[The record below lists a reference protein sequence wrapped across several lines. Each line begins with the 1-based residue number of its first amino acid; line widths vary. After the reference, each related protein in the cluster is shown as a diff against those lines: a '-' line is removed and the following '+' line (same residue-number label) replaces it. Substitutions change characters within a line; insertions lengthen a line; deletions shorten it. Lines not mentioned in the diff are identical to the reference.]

1 MALKPK
7 THAKINRSMQRFVS
21 YLKYRAIGPHA
32 LTRAELKD
40 LVRSGLITS
49 SQAPKASVAR
59 SYLTTH
65 AQSTSLPAPKN
76 TRDGAIDFLERMFAR
91 YADKAAQQLTA
102 DLMGR
107 IEAGIMPFVN
117 REEGRNV
124 YDLLRDKEATQK
136 HLGQALND
144 TVKEWR
150 NRWKLICDTELARAS
165 NYGAM
170 DAILH
175 SNQNKSPEEIVVY
188 KVGPH
193 DGSVCSECQQFW
205 FWEDGVT
212 PRVYLMSELIA
223 GGSNIGRKRRD
234 WKPTVDNTHPNER
247 HFVLQEL
254 KPGYGFQGSKKV
266 YIGKDYDEY
275 GRQRGI
281 KRK

>member
-1 MALKPK
+1 MALKPV
-7 THAKINRSMQRFVS
+7 TTAKINKAMNKFVA

-32 LTRAELKD
+32 LTRSELKE
-40 LVRSGLITS
+40 LARSGMITATT
-49 SQAPKASVAR
+49 APKATVAR

-65 AQSTSLPAPKN
+65 AQSASIPAPKN

-91 YADKAAQQLTA
+91 YADKAAQQLTS
-102 DLMGR
+102 DLLGR
-107 IEAGIMPFVN
+107 IEAGLMPFTN
-117 REEGRNV
+117 REEGASI
-124 YDLLRDKEATQK
+124 YGLLRDKEKSQGY
-136 HLGQALND
+136 LGHALTD
-144 TVKEWR
+144 TVSEWR
-150 NRWKLICDTELARAS
+150 NRWKLIVDTELSRAS

-175 SNQNKSPEEIVVY
+175 TNKDKMPEEILVY

-193 DGSVCSECQQFW
+193 DGIVCDECKKFW

-212 PRVYLMSELIA
+212 PRVYPMSELIA

-247 HFVLQEL
+247 HFILQEL
-254 KPGYGFQGSKKV
+254 KPGYGFQGSKKTF
-266 YIGKDYDEY
+266 ISKDYDEY
-275 GRQRGI
+275 GRQRGL

>member
-32 LTRAELKD
+32 LTRAELKE
-40 LVRSGLITS
+40 LVRSGMITATT
-49 SQAPKASVAR
+49 APKATVAR
-59 SYLTTH
+59 SYLMTH
-65 AQSTSLPAPKN
+65 AQSTSNPAPKN

-91 YADKAAQQLTA
+91 YADKAAQQLTS
-102 DLMGR
+102 DLVGR
-107 IEAGIMPFVN
+107 IEAGIMPFTN
-117 REEGRNV
+117 REEGKNV
-124 YDLLRDKEATQK
+124 YGLLRDKEAAQK

-144 TVKEWR
+144 TVTEWR
-150 NRWKLICDTELARAS
+150 NRWKMICDTELARAS

-175 SNQNKSPEEIVVY
+175 SNQNKAPEEILVY

-193 DGSVCSECQQFW
+193 DGAVCDECRRFW
-205 FWEDGVT
+205 FWDDGVT

-223 GGSNIGRKRRD
+223 GGSNIGKKRRD
-234 WKPTVDNTHPNER
+234 WKPTIDNTHPNER

-266 YIGKDYDEY
+266 FISEDYDEL
-275 GRQRGI
+275 GRQRAV